1 MKFQLPRFSIFAILF
16 LLLFFLLVVVFFPS
30 LLEVGELDPQYV
42 LGMVIFLVMML
53 TLVNTSRTN
62 IRLRLL
68 AEVADSIG
76 RGDYSSRSELKGDDS
91 IGRLAESVNL
101 MANAIET
108 SIADLE
114 ESREKLEQSGT
125 KLEEQNEELS
135 RSIDLQVKFGAFLS
149 KIASMEIN
157 IIANTAIDSL
167 LDLSRGQIG
176 LFFLYDEQKED
187 LVCLTRRTLDQAF
200 LKNFSDNGSMEG
212 LPGEVVRQ
220 RRWLNLE
227 DVDANALPDINLGFT
242 RARVQ
247 SIYGIPVVFQKKL
260 LGVVILAGLS
270 KLDDATRQALANHV
284 EVLANSLIN
293 AVTYRA
299 VQKQSIQLEDVNKEL
314 LAAHK
319 QKSEFVANMS
329 HELRT
334 PLNSIIGFSGIL
346 LKNRKGNLSGTDLNR
361 VEKINRNGRHLLS
374 LINDI
379 LDLSKIEAGH
389 TDFLFE
395 DTDLIPIVRD
405 VAEMLQ
411 PQADAKSLEVI
422 LDLSE
427 PSIRANTDGHKLKQ
441 ILINL
446 IGNAIKFTKKGSV
459 TVRCEMLDASKQ
471 RVRIQVIDSG
481 IGISQEKLDVIF
493 EAFSQ
498 ADSSTSREFGG
509 TGLGLTISRS
519 IIEML
524 SGTLTVASEPG
535 RGSTF
540 TIVFEGVSERHPGAK
555 APPDQKG
562 VAKEAVAEP
571 EKAKETGARLA
582 QEKED
587 RTSKRIVE
595 TVTAVASSSATPGED
610 RSKAEL
616 RRILPITPGKKI
628 LVVDDD
634 PDARDFLIQYIQ
646 ELGAE
651 AKECGDSTRVLALV
665 REFKPDLVTLD
676 IMMPESNGWE
686 VLAALKADPTLS
698 HVPVVII
705 SMVADRNKAI
715 SLGAVDALTKP
726 VAQGEFMACARRSLN
741 SDEIAGRRIL
751 VVDDLREYQEL
762 MKLWL
767 GEDKNDIRTADN
779 GKEAMALM
787 ESFRPEVIFLD
798 LMMPIMDGFTFLRE
812 IRANAQ
818 YEDVPVIVITAKS
831 LSSAERQWIEA
842 RAEKIFV
849 KGEDLR

>member
-1 MKFQLPRFSIFAILF
+1 M
-16 LLLFFLLVVVFFPS
+16 
-30 LLEVGELDPQYV
+30 
-42 LGMVIFLVMML
+42 
-53 TLVNTSRTN
+53 
-62 IRLRLL
+62 
-68 AEVADSIG
+68 
-76 RGDYSSRSELKGDDS
+76 
-91 IGRLAESVNL
+91 
-101 MANAIET
+101 
-108 SIADLE
+108 
-114 ESREKLEQSGT
+114 
-125 KLEEQNEELS
+125 
-135 RSIDLQVKFGAFLS
+135 
-149 KIASMEIN
+149 
-157 IIANTAIDSL
+157 
-167 LDLSRGQIG
+167 
-176 LFFLYDEQKED
+176 
-187 LVCLTRRTLDQAF
+187 
-200 LKNFSDNGSMEG
+200 
-212 LPGEVVRQ
+212 
-220 RRWLNLE
+220 
-227 DVDANALPDINLGFT
+227 
-242 RARVQ
+242 
-247 SIYGIPVVFQKKL
+247 
-260 LGVVILAGLS
+260 
-270 KLDDATRQALANHV
+270 
-284 EVLANSLIN
+284 
-293 AVTYRA
+293 TYRA
-299 VQKQSIQLEDVNKEL
+299 VQKQSIQLEDVNREL

-379 LDLSKIEAGH
+379 LDLSKIEAGRM
-389 TDFLFE
+389 DFLFE

-411 PQADAKSLEVI
+411 PQADAKSLELI
-422 LDLSE
+422 MDLSE
-427 PSIRANTDGHKLKQ
+427 TSVRANTDGHKLKQ
-441 ILINL
+441 VLINL

-459 TVRCEMLDASKQ
+459 TIRCEMLDASKQ
-471 RVRIQVIDSG
+471 RVRLQVIDSG

-524 SGTLTVASEPG
+524 SGSLTVASEPG
-535 RGSTF
+535 KGSTF
-540 TIVFEGVSERHPGAK
+540 TIVFEGVSEKRRGAT
-555 APPDQKG
+555 ATHDQKEE
-562 VAKEAVAEP
+562 AKEAVAKS
-571 EKAKETGARLA
+571 EKSEETGTPSA

-587 RTSKRIVE
+587 RTSKRIIE

-616 RRILPITPGKKI
+616 RRILPITPGKRI

-651 AKECGDSTRVLALV
+651 AKECGDSTRVLDLV

-686 VLAALKADPTLS
+686 VLAAMKADPTLS

-762 MKLWL
+762 MKHWL
-767 GEDKNDIRTADN
+767 GEDKNDIRTAGN
-779 GKEAMALM
+779 GKEALALM

-812 IRANAQ
+812 IRANDQ